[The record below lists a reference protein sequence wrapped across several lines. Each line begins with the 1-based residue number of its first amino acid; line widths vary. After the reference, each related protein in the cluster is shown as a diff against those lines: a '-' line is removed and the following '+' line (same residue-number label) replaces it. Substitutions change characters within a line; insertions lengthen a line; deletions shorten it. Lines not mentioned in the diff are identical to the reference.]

1 MGEGKQVLT
10 NAQKE
15 AMETEYN
22 GHIKK
27 TEVVPRPRTPCSHCH
42 GKGKTNG
49 NEEVGKR
56 TERCVP
62 CDGTGYRRTS
72 SVAYTTEEWE
82 EYKQMAREEAE
93 DWKSFKK
100 QEHIYNEEFFDG
112 YGLNV
117 WNKVLKK
124 TPDRQGCLDQ
134 QNYR

>member
-72 SVAYTTEEWE
+72 SVAYT
-82 EYKQMAREEAE
+82 AE

-112 YGLNV
+112 NGLNV
-117 WNKVLKK
+117 WNKVLKNGRPTGRDAWIKK
-124 TPDRQGCLDQ
+124 TTGKI
-134 QNYR
+134 NKFYKS